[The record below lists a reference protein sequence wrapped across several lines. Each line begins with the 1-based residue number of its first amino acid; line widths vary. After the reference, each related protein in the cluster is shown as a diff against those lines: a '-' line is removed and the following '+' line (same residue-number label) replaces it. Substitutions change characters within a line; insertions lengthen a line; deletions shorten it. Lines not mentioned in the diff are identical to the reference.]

1 MSGRPLP
8 LSELVANAASFVG
21 HSFSN
26 RPDGQK
32 KAYVRLS
39 PDYEAADVAN
49 KLGII

>member
-1 MSGRPLP
+1 M
-8 LSELVANAASFVG
+8 F
-21 HSFSN
+21 

-39 PDYEAADVAN
+39 ADYEAAEVAN

>member
-1 MSGRPLP
+1 MNILRL
-8 LSELVANAASFVG
+8 LLIKIVCVLY
-21 HSFSN
+21 

-32 KAYVRLS
+32 KAYVRLT